1 MLLNEFLKEHRKVEE
16 RRATIAELKSTV
28 AQQQKLFVE
37 QDNQI
42 AALVAGLRRV
52 TARIETSG
60 AQPQL
65 VNAP

>member
-16 RRATIAELKSTV
+16 QRATIAELKSTV
-28 AQQQKLFVE
+28 AQQQKRFVE

-42 AALVAGLRRV
+42 AALAAGLRRV

>member
-1 MLLNEFLKEHRKVEE
+1 MNFSRNRKVEE
-16 RRATIAELKSTV
+16 QWATIAKLKSTV
-28 AQQQKLFVE
+28 AQQQKRFVE

-42 AALVAGLRRV
+42 AALAAGLRRV

>member
-28 AQQQKLFVE
+28 AQQQKRFVE
-37 QDNQI
+37 RDNQI
-42 AALVAGLRRV
+42 AALAAGLRRV

>member
-1 MLLNEFLKEHRKVEE
+1 MNFSRNTRKVEE

-28 AQQQKLFVE
+28 AQQQKRFVE
-37 QDNQI
+37 QDYEI
-42 AALVAGLRRV
+42 AALAAGLQKV